1 MRTSFE
7 CENGGKE
14 ASWETSEINNW
25 GEKKMAGELEKV
37 KEYQSNVLWTELS
50 TPPPLRPNGIVFGG
64 WGLWE
69 IIWFR

>member
-1 MRTSFE
+1 
-7 CENGGKE
+7 
-14 ASWETSEINNW
+14 
-25 GEKKMAGELEKV
+25 MAGELEKV

-69 IIWFR
+69 IIRCRRGHEGEAPAIGLVLL